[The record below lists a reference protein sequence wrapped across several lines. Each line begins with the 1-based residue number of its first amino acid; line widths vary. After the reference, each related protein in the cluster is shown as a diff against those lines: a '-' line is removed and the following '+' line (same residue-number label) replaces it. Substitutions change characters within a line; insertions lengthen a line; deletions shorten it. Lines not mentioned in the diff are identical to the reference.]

1 MSNKLS
7 VLIIDDEEVQRES
20 IGSYLKRR
28 DYVIHTSE
36 NGEKG
41 IDYVLRNVVDIVLT
55 DFRMPGLSGLDVLKK
70 IKEIN
75 PEIDVVIVTA
85 FGNVQDAVDLM
96 KLGAYDYLT
105 KPVDLDELDSILERL
120 KEKRYLQSENKMLK
134 QQLEEK
140 YRFDSIISQSSEM
153 ESALS
158 TVARVANSKATVLV
172 RGDSGTG
179 KELISKAIHYSGNR
193 KEKPF
198 ITVNISALSET
209 LLESELFGHEKG
221 SFTGA
226 VSNKLGKFELA
237 DEGTIFIDEI
247 GEIPLPLQVK
257 LLRVL
262 QFGEIE
268 KVGDNSIKKIDVRII
283 AATHRNLEEMIS
295 KGEFREDLYYRINV
309 IQIWLAPL
317 KKRKTDIPLLV
328 DHFINKYKKENNK
341 EILGLTKEALDKLMK
356 YDFPGNVRELE
367 NIIERAVVLCRGEYI
382 TVNDL
387 PVNVNQISEKG
398 VLDPYNLKDGYES
411 KMQSFEKEMLV
422 EALQQSGGNQSAA
435 ARILGISER
444 HLRSRLERTG
454 LK

>member
-1 MSNKLS
+1 MNKLS
-7 VLIIDDEEVQRES
+7 ILIIDDEEVQRES

-28 DYVIHTSE
+28 DYDIHTSE
-36 NGEKG
+36 NGENG
-41 IDYVLRNVVDIVLT
+41 IEYVFKNVVDIVLT
-55 DFRMPGLSGLDVLKK
+55 DFRMPGLSGLEVLKK

-75 PEIDVVIVTA
+75 PEIDVVIITA

-96 KLGAYDYLT
+96 KMGAYDYLT
-105 KPVDLDELDSILERL
+105 KPVDLDELDSILDRL

-153 ESALS
+153 ESVLS
-158 TVARVANSKATVLV
+158 TVARVSNSKATVLV
-172 RGDSGTG
+172 RGESGTG
-179 KELISKAIHYSGNR
+179 KELIAKAIHYSGAR

-198 ITVNISALSET
+198 ITINIAALSGT

-226 VSNKLGKFELA
+226 VSNKTGKFELA

-268 KVGDNSIKKIDVRII
+268 KVGNDTTKKVDVRFIG
-283 AATHRNLEEMIS
+283 ATHRNLEEMIS

-309 IQIWLAPL
+309 VQIWLAPL
-317 KKRKTDIPLLV
+317 KKRKTDIPSLAY
-328 DHFINKYKKENNK
+328 HFINKYKKENNK
-341 EILGLTKEALDKLMK
+341 EILGMSKEALDKLIK

-382 TVNDL
+382 TTNDF
-387 PVNVNQISEKG
+387 PGNVNQISERG

-435 ARILGISER
+435 ARLLGITER

>member
-1 MSNKLS
+1 MINKLS

-28 DYVIHTSE
+28 EYDIHTSE

-41 IDYVLRNVVDIVLT
+41 IDYVLKNVVDIVLT

-75 PEIDVVIVTA
+75 PDIDVVIITA

-172 RGDSGTG
+172 RGESGTG
-179 KELISKAIHYSGNR
+179 KELIAKAIHYTGVR
-193 KEKPF
+193 KDKPF
-198 ITVNISALSET
+198 ITVNIAALSET

-226 VSNKLGKFELA
+226 FSNKLGKFELA

-268 KVGDNSIKKIDVRII
+268 KVGDNTIKKIDVRII
-283 AATHRNLEEMIS
+283 TATHRNLEEMIP

-309 IQIWLAPL
+309 VQIWLAPL
-317 KKRKTDIPLLV
+317 KKRKTDIPLLA
-328 DHFINKYKKENNK
+328 DHFINKYNKENNK

-382 TVNDL
+382 TTNDL
-387 PVNVNQISEKG
+387 PVNINQISERG

-411 KMQSFEKEMLV
+411 KIQAFEKEMLI
-422 EALQQSGGNQSAA
+422 EALQVSGGNQSAA

-444 HLRSRLERTG
+444 HFRSRLERTG

>member
-1 MSNKLS
+1 
-7 VLIIDDEEVQRES
+7 
-20 IGSYLKRR
+20 
-28 DYVIHTSE
+28 
-36 NGEKG
+36 
-41 IDYVLRNVVDIVLT
+41 
-55 DFRMPGLSGLDVLKK
+55 
-70 IKEIN
+70 
-75 PEIDVVIVTA
+75 
-85 FGNVQDAVDLM
+85 M

-153 ESALS
+153 ESVLS

-172 RGDSGTG
+172 RGESGTG
-179 KELISKAIHYSGNR
+179 KELIAKAIHYSGVR

-198 ITVNISALSET
+198 VTVNIAALSET

-268 KVGDNSIKKIDVRII
+268 KVGNDTTKKIDVRII

-309 IQIWLAPL
+309 VQIWLAPL
-317 KKRKTDIPLLV
+317 KKRKTDIPLLA

-341 EILGLTKEALDKLMK
+341 EILGLTKEALDKLIK

-382 TVNDL
+382 ISNDL
-387 PVNVNQISEKG
+387 PVNVNQMSEKG
-398 VLDPYNLKDGYES
+398 ALDPYNLKDGFES